1 MHQDVSMQRLPFLS
15 VKPRSSVT
23 PAMKQVQEQIGMLYR
38 GLIDSG
44 APPPADVE
52 DVIRRIRRLEQQL
65 IEMRIAQAG
74 YCLRK

>member
-1 MHQDVSMQRLPFLS
+1 MHQDVSMQRVPFLS

-23 PAMKQVQEQIGMLYR
+23 PAMNEVQEQIGMLYR
-38 GLIDSG
+38 GLMDTE
-44 APPPADVE
+44 APSHADVE
-52 DVIRRIRRLEQQL
+52 DVIRRIRQLEQQL